1 MRTRSATRELV
12 RLRTGR
18 EPEDLLRELYV
29 DRRHTQEE
37 VAQAL
42 GVGRDTI
49 NAWLKEFGISRE
61 DRAPL
66 ELETAQ

>member
-1 MRTRSATRELV
+1 MRARSATRELV

-18 EPEDLLRELYV
+18 DPEDLLRELYV
-29 DRRHTQEE
+29 ERRHTQEE
-37 VAQAL
+37 VARAL

-49 NAWLKEFGISRE
+49 NAWLKEYGISRE

-66 ELETAQ
+66 ELDPA